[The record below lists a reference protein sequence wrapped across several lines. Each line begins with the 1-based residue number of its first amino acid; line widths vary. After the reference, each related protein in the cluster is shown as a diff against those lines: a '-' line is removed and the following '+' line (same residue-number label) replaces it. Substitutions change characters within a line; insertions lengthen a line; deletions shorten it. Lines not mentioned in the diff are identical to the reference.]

1 VSANKCNFFY
11 YCIRIYENKAVIL
24 ATANNITT
32 MTTREFMHNYWQREL
47 QSLIEKRASAWKINR
62 VKYQLSKYK

>member
-1 VSANKCNFFY
+1 
-11 YCIRIYENKAVIL
+11 
-24 ATANNITT
+24 

>member
-1 VSANKCNFFY
+1 
-11 YCIRIYENKAVIL
+11 
-24 ATANNITT
+24 

-47 QSLIEKRASAWKINR
+47 QDLIEKRASAWKINR